1 MYMYNNFM
9 MATEDNYIYTI
20 AFSMYYGWAMII
32 IFYQVISGLENEIRN
47 LNNNFQEMKIKHRA
61 DLKELKQTSEY
72 DKDAREKLHKTAVR

>member
-1 MYMYNNFM
+1 MYMYNNYM